1 MKTIQQILQE
11 KEYKDLISIDPD
23 RPVVDALIIMAEYK
37 IGALVVLKNNKLV
50 GIISERDYAREI
62 ILKGRSSK
70 TTNIAEIMTKKVLSL
85 SPSDSFEKG
94 LEIMTD
100 NKIRHLPVIKDDQV
114 LGILSQGDLV
124 KEMIVYQKNL
134 IQQLETFIKN

>member
-85 SPSDSFEKG
+85 SPTDSFEKG